1 LPMVRPPLP
10 YSRPMVMIFIDV
22 LFLSFILLLLYNI
35 LRDLSMKKL
44 KLIIKKLHKRKENN
58 KPFVQIL

>member
-1 LPMVRPPLP
+1 
-10 YSRPMVMIFIDV
+10 MIFIDV